1 MTRASQFL
9 LDNPLLL
16 FVVVAIGYPLGCL
29 KIRAGATMTFA
40 TALWVGYRRLKIPM
54 GLLDGLVAGVQT
66 QPAVLGF
73 ALEQSGDDRP
83 NVGYAA
89 ICPLAMIVKIAL
101 AQVLVVLLL

>member
-1 MTRASQFL
+1 MIRVSQFL
-9 LDNPLLL
+9 LDNPLLLL

-29 KIRAGATMTFA
+29 KIRLGRLPAPQDPDGAAGR
-40 TALWVGYRRLKIPM
+40 VGCRRPDTTG
-54 GLLDGLVAGVQT
+54 GLR
-66 QPAVLGF
+66 F
-73 ALEQSGDDRP
+73 ALEQSGDGRP